1 MATSLSKKKKDP
13 HFQLPLPRPSPVNPL
28 TDSPEID
35 HRSAKLIKMK
45 CGFLNGKFIK
55 STQLKIVSS
64 KLVLLSDGLSVHLEN
79 LYCGYLFQTN
89 QIHLTHNNFQLVL
102 TFGDKQTLATVL
114 KGIEKWV
121 VLNDF
126 NRYVWVRDLSEGC
139 FGKVKLAKDQLKA
152 GKLVTLK
159 YMKVPGKEEK
169 DARRALCNEVKI
181 LRRVS
186 QVNLLKI
193 NAVLQ
198 NEHSLVIVSEY
209 LDGET
214 LEQFMAKGQVDE
226 LTALEIVRSLA
237 LAIQETHH
245 HSFVHRDLKP
255 QNVIFKVSKK
265 TQKRVWKLIDFGMS
279 EDFSDRSKES
289 LMKDRTGT
297 VCYMAPEILNESLTG
312 GVYDQRVDVYSLGV
326 ILFELF
332 ANKSDAYQPFQET
345 GVLGLSPQQHERLH

>member
-1 MATSLSKKKKDP
+1 M
-13 HFQLPLPRPSPVNPL
+13 
-28 TDSPEID
+28 
-35 HRSAKLIKMK
+35 
-45 CGFLNGKFIK
+45 
-55 STQLKIVSS
+55 
-64 KLVLLSDGLSVHLEN
+64 
-79 LYCGYLFQTN
+79 
-89 QIHLTHNNFQLVL
+89 
-102 TFGDKQTLATVL
+102 
-114 KGIEKWV
+114 

-326 ILFELF
+326 ILFQLLTRRM
-332 ANKSDAYQPFQET
+332 PFQYHSNAELLEQIRSREVRSLRVFDDTIPAALDEVCLKCLAKQVSNRYAT
-345 GVLGLSPQQHERLH
+345 GQDLADALESWNLPQPKQHIVFDIFLK